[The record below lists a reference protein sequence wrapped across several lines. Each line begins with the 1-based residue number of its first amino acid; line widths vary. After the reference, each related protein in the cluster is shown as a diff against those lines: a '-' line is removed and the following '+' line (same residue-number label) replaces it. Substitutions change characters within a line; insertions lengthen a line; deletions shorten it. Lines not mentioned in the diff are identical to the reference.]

1 MPSERHQFPADL
13 ADVDLTRK
21 SLGLTLELGE
31 CGKERSNVMAVGQLL
46 AGRRADVVLA
56 ARSGP
61 ANWLALDAFRALTH
75 KTAEAAVRHIEANA
89 AHAQALGDDAT
100 AWRCRDLLPSAL
112 RTARRFDESVRVAEE
127 LVAHYLEIGRPA
139 SRLQV
144 LGQLITSR
152 FARGEFE
159 RALDELTDGLVALSR
174 LRDASWD
181 TAGALVVM
189 SNAASSAEMFE
200 LAAGQLRRGVA
211 IARTV
216 GDPFLSRLLD
226 SNTARNEIRWGA
238 RLEMIGRPDEAAARY
253 REALRAGIRAQGGEP
268 TGHCARTGRLFEGY
282 AWVALGEPEL
292 GRVAMLDALI
302 ADAASADTEDAIILQ
317 LGLTRACAALG
328 LATEGRAHLQRA
340 SLLHDTTFSH
350 QWQIALALQACE
362 LERVEHGD
370 HPSLPWAAQA
380 AVQLATALWEERERR
395 LESVMV
401 RTQMLELAEENDR
414 VSQEATQDPL
424 TGLGNRRRLDAAL
437 LELTVDAPIPSCLL
451 FIDLDN
457 FKNVNDRFS
466 HAIGD
471 GVLKAVADILRFES
485 RDTDLAARYGGDEF
499 VVLLRGTPLS
509 AAVRVAERI
518 RAAVAARPWAR
529 ISPGLHAQVSIGIAE
544 HHAGMTY
551 EDVIGAA
558 DAALHEAKELGR
570 DRVAVA

>member
-1 MPSERHQFPADL
+1 VPYETHQFPADL
-13 ADVDLTRK
+13 ADVDLTRE
-21 SLGLTLELGE
+21 SLGLRLELGE

-56 ARSGP
+56 ERSGP
-61 ANWLALDAFRALTH
+61 ANWLVLDAFRALTH
-75 KTAEAAVRHIEANA
+75 RTAEGAVHHIEANA

-127 LVAHYLEIGRPA
+127 LMAHYLKVGRPA

-144 LGQLITSR
+144 LGQLITTR

-174 LRDASWD
+174 LRDVSWD

-238 RLEMIGRPDEAAARY
+238 RLEMIGRPEEAAARY

-292 GRVAMLDALI
+292 GRVAMLEGLI
-302 ADAASADTEDAIILQ
+302 AVATSADTEDAIILQ

-340 SLLHDTTFSH
+340 SLMHDTTFSH
-350 QWQIALALQACE
+350 QWQISLALQACE

-380 AVQLATALWEERERR
+380 AVQLATAVWEERERR

-485 RDTDLAARYGGDEF
+485 RDSDLAARYGGDEF

-518 RAAVAARPWAR
+518 RAAVSARPWGR
-529 ISPGLHAQVSIGIAE
+529 ISPGLHAEVSIGIAE

-551 EDVIGAA
+551 EDVMGAA
-558 DAALHEAKELGR
+558 DAALHAAKDLGR